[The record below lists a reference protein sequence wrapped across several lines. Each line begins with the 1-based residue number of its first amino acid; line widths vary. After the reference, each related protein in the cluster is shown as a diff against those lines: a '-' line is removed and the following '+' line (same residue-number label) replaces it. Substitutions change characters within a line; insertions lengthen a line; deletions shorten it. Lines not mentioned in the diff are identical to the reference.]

1 MSVLIIRLGED
12 EWYDCIE
19 HGTFDGVCQTYIE
32 TGRVALII
40 PKGADIQ
47 VEELSSVESK
57 VQVIRESTGEYL
69 GSSD

>member
-19 HGTFDGVCQTYIE
+19 HGTFDGVCQTYME

-47 VEELSSVESK
+47 VEELSSVDSE
-57 VQVIRESTGEYL
+57 VQVIRESTGECL
-69 GSSD
+69 ES

>member
-19 HGTFDGVCQTYIE
+19 HGTFDGVCQTYME
-32 TGRVALII
+32 AGRVALII

-47 VEELSSVESK
+47 VEELSSVDSE
-57 VQVIRESTGEYL
+57 VQVIRESTGECL
-69 GSSD
+69 ES

>member
-1 MSVLIIRLGED
+1 MSVLVIRLGED

-19 HGTFDGVCQTYIE
+19 NATFDMVCQTYVD
-32 TGRVALII
+32 TGRTVLLL

-57 VQVIRESTGEYL
+57 VQVIRESTGEHL
-69 GSSD
+69 ES